1 MAKKKTTYE
10 VDGIFHEAVVE
21 VPENEPKPW
30 GPEADLAVLGKPM
43 ARVDGPDKVSGRAK
57 YTLDINLPRM
67 LWAKILRCPHAHARI
82 VSIDTRRAEALPGI
96 KAVLTHKNAPD
107 MPWPFHGNDAKLFN
121 TTLRYPG
128 EEVAVVA
135 ATDEHTAADALALIN
150 VEYEELPFVLDAEKA
165 LEADAPKVR
174 GDSNLLRGQP
184 STYTR
189 GEVDKG
195 LAEADFVVEQ
205 TFRSQVQVH
214 ACLETHVSV
223 AQWSG
228 DKLTVWDS
236 TQATHGVR
244 EQLAQV
250 LGLPIA
256 NVRVITQYS
265 GGGFGSKLWLNK
277 HTVLAALLARQTGRP
292 VKLALDRE
300 EDAMTM
306 GNRPSNVM
314 TIKAGCKRDGTLTAL
329 YLKSVGPV
337 GAYPAGAGCG
347 APLREIYACPNVKT
361 EEYNVFIHADQ
372 ARPHRAPGHVQG
384 TFALEQV
391 IDMLAE
397 KCGLD
402 PLEFRR
408 KNYSLVEQTRNN
420 IPYSAKGLER
430 AYAEGATKFGWAERH
445 ARKRQFSRG
454 AKRRGC
460 GMATQIWYGGGGPP
474 GYAIVKINFDGTAN
488 LLCGAQDIGTATR
501 TSFLQI
507 TAEELGMNPDQVTV
521 AMGDTETCPYGPGSG
536 GSRTVPSMA
545 PAVRMAAADAK
556 RQMLDLA
563 ARVMKIPAERL
574 AVREGRIF
582 DTANP
587 ATRLPLRDVTS
598 KMRTEWESPQSQIIG
613 VGFRGPNPDN
623 VSLNTWGAQFA
634 EVEVDTDTGEVRVLR
649 IVAAHECGRV
659 INPLTATSQI
669 EGGVIQGIGF
679 ALFEQRVLNN
689 ATGRMVNANL
699 RDYKLPSAPDIPEI
713 EAVLVDLPD
722 PAANSV
728 AAKGLGEPPII
739 PTPGAIANAIYDA
752 IGTRVTETPMTPDRV
767 LRALGK
773 APPPKARA
781 RRTPSPTAPQE
792 VTYA

>member
-1 MAKKKTTYE
+1 MAKKKTIYE
-10 VDGIFHEAVVE
+10 VDGVFYEAVVE
-21 VPENEPKPW
+21 VPENEPQAW
-30 GPEADLAVLGKPM
+30 DAEATMAVLGKPM
-43 ARVDGPDKVSGRAK
+43 SRVDGPDKVSGRAK
-57 YTLDINLPRM
+57 YTYDINLPRM
-67 LWAKILRCPHAHARI
+67 LWAKVLRSPQAHARI
-82 VSIDTRRAEALPGI
+82 VSMDTSRAEALPGV

-107 MPWPFHGNDAKLFN
+107 MPWPFHGQDGKLFN

-135 ATDEHTAADALALIN
+135 AVDEHIAADALALID
-150 VEYEELPFVLDAEKA
+150 VEYDEMPFVLNPEKA
-165 LEADAPKVR
+165 LESEAPKVR
-174 GDSNLLRGQP
+174 GESNLQQGRPSVYARGDV
-184 STYTR
+184 
-189 GEVDKG
+189 EKG
-195 LAEADFVVEQ
+195 LAEADVVVEQ
-205 TFRSQVQVH
+205 TFHSQVQVH
-214 ACLETHVSV
+214 ACLESHVSV

-236 TQATHGVR
+236 TQAVHPVR
-244 EQLAQV
+244 EQLAQL
-250 LGLPIA
+250 LGIPIG
-256 NVRVITQYS
+256 NVRIISQYS

-277 HTVLAALLARQTGRP
+277 HTVIAALLARQTGRP
-292 VKLALDRE
+292 VKIAFDRE
-300 EDAMTM
+300 EEAMTM

-329 YLKSVGPV
+329 FLKSVGGV

-347 APLREIYACPNVKT
+347 TPLREIYSCPNVKT
-361 EEYNVFIHADQ
+361 EEYNVFINADQ

-397 KCGLD
+397 KCGID
-402 PLEFRR
+402 PVEFRR
-408 KNYSLVEQTRNN
+408 KNYSSVDQTRNN
-420 IPYSAKGLER
+420 IPYSSKGLDR
-430 AYAEGATKFGWAERH
+430 CYSEGAARFGWAERM
-445 ARKRQFSRG
+445 ARKQQFSQG
-454 AKRRGC
+454 AKKRGY
-460 GMATQIWYGGGGPP
+460 GMATQIWGGGGGPP

-488 LLCGAQDIGTATR
+488 VLCGAQDIGSATR
-501 TSFLQI
+501 TSFLQVA
-507 TAEELGMNPDQVTV
+507 AEELGMKPEQVTL

-563 ARVMKIPAERL
+563 SRVMKLPVERL
-574 AVREGRIF
+574 EAREGFIF
-582 DTANP
+582 DKENP
-587 ATRLPLRDVTS
+587 STRSPIRDITS

-613 VGFRGPNPDN
+613 QGFRGPNPDD
-623 VSLNTWGAQFA
+623 VALNTWGAQFA

-649 IVAAHECGRV
+649 IVAAHECGRI

-699 RDYKLPSAPDIPEI
+699 RDYKLPSACDIPEI
-713 EAVLVDLPD
+713 ESVLVDIPD
-722 PAANSV
+722 PKANSV
-728 AAKGLGEPPII
+728 GAKGLGEPPII
-739 PTPGAIANAIYDA
+739 PTAGAIANAVYDA
-752 IGTRVTETPMTPDRV
+752 LDVRVAETPMTPDRV

-773 APPPKARA
+773 APPPKQRA
-781 RRTPSPTAPQE
+781 RRAPPTTLSQE